1 MLTQINHTWASLDSR
16 ERLLVKGLGIFLALT
31 LIYVVLWSPI
41 QDSKRQAQQR
51 LQSAEAQWKWLNEQ
65 IPAIQQT
72 KTSGSTAAVVVTN
85 QNQLM
90 SLLQKTLKQQNL
102 FKDIKT
108 LQGTSQG
115 GKVAFE
121 KVNAMRLFKW
131 LGQLELQGLA
141 ADKVQ
146 ATWVE
151 LGMVKVDISFKLAR
165 SQND

>member
-1 MLTQINHTWASLDSR
+1 MLTQINHIWVGLDSR
-16 ERLLVKGLGIFLALT
+16 ERLLVKGLGIFLILT
-31 LIYVVLWSPI
+31 FIYVVVWSPI
-41 QDSKRQAQQR
+41 QDNKRQAQQH
-51 LQSAEAQWKWLNEQ
+51 LQNAESQWKWLNSQ
-65 IPAIQQT
+65 IPAILQT
-72 KTSGSTAAVVVTN
+72 NSIDSNKRLALTN

-121 KVNAMRLFKW
+121 KVNAVRLFKW
-131 LGQLELQGLA
+131 LGQLEQQSLVA
-141 ADKVQ
+141 NKVQ

-151 LGMVKVDISFKLAR
+151 PGVVKVDINFKLAKA
-165 SQND
+165 